1 MTKEIIQAGSSVESA
16 CRKCKTVTDHHVVIM
31 IEDKIGKVQCKICSG
46 KHAYRPPKEEP
57 QPKAPR
63 AKKTAAAKKP
73 VSPKKLSPE
82 VMAQWEKMVE
92 STPSD
97 KMLPYT
103 MSGDFQ
109 TGDVIHHATFGP
121 GYVQQF
127 IKPNMIEVLFQD
139 SVKKL
144 RCCA

>member
-1 MTKEIIQAGSSVESA
+1 MIMEQIQAGSSVESA
-16 CRKCKTVTDHHVVIM
+16 CRKCKTVTDHHVVVM
-31 IEDKIGKVQCKICSG
+31 LDDKIGKVQCKVCSG

-57 QPKAPR
+57 LPKAPR
-63 AKKTAAAKKP
+63 VKKAAAGKKA
-73 VSPKKLSPE
+73 VAPKKLSPE
-82 VMAQWEKMVE
+82 VTAHWEKMVQT
-92 STPSD
+92 TPQEN
-97 KMLPYT
+97 MLPYS
-103 MSGDFQ
+103 MSGAFQ
-109 TGDVIHHATFGP
+109 PGDVISHTTFGP